1 MKCSSFFTW
10 CNGTKIR
17 PVRPICIKQLKEI
30 NSIFC
35 IIELAHAPIRT
46 QYFSSTSTLTAFATE
61 TDQPSFSQPLSLLED
76 ARGLFSNTSLPHSPP
91 PPLLQSK
98 LRPQDLGNS
107 MKRVRRTGLW
117 PRAYN
122 GFLYFRW
129 LLNAKIVIKRQL
141 WVGVVGGIQLT
152 SFIELA
158 PSIHVVAGH

>member
-35 IIELAHAPIRT
+35 IIELAYAPIRT

-61 TDQPSFSQPLSLLED
+61 THQPSFSQPLSLLED
-76 ARGLFSNTSLPHSPP
+76 ARGLFSNTPSPIP
-91 PPLLQSK
+91 LPPLLQSK

-107 MKRVRRTGLW
+107 MKRVRWTGLW
-117 PRAYN
+117 PEHTTDFYILGGYWMPKLLLKDN
-122 GFLYFRW
+122 YGLGW
-129 LLNAKIVIKRQL
+129 LAASN
-141 WVGVVGGIQLT
+141 
-152 SFIELA
+152 
-158 PSIHVVAGH
+158 